1 MRISDWSSDVCSSDL
16 GFVGIVEDQGGEAVI
31 RLFDFKVTHGIMSRF
46 AKGGAQ
52 TRSIIAAVPSPLAA
66 HSVIRPV
73 LRSRRSSSSST
84 VPRIIA
90 PVAPSGWPMA
100 IARSEEHTSE
110 LQSLMRTSYA
120 VF

>member
-31 RLFDFKVTHGIMSRF
+31 RLFDFKVTHGILSRF

-66 HSVIRPV
+66 HSVLRPE
-73 LRSRRSSSSST
+73 LRSRRSSSSSP
-84 VPRIIA
+84 VPRILA
-90 PVAPSGWPMA
+90 PVAPTDRKTIM
-100 IARSEEHTSE
+100 
-110 LQSLMRTSYA
+110 
-120 VF
+120 

>member
-73 LRSRRSSSSST
+73 LR
-84 VPRIIA
+84 
-90 PVAPSGWPMA
+90 
-100 IARSEEHTSE
+100 RSEEHTSE
-110 LQSLMRTSYA
+110 LQSLMRISYA
-120 VF
+120 VFCLKTKTQE